1 MRVRGA
7 NSLLTPIV
15 TATYRQPAVSLRTAT
30 KVPTPPPAFALCL
43 LSVASLVRRS
53 GAAKGVSRRNLA
65 SVSMSSPSKKQKTG
79 GDSTKAEV
87 KGAVRDCLAEV
98 NERGEFKRV
107 DAQWRRWI
115 TEEPDAE
122 FPAEAGRYHLYSAN
136 ACPWANRCHCIIK
149 MKGLEDVISVSVAHP
164 TWQFSKKGV
173 DTHAGWIFKDPKDPP
188 VPNQL
193 GFGAFDCEGCIP
205 DFVNNC
211 TFVRDVYELA
221 KDTGKKYSVPVLWDK
236 KKQTIVSNES
246 SEIVLMLNKCFN
258 KFAKNPTLD
267 LFPER
272 LVNAPPG
279 MLWCSKLR
287 KEENLPFLLI
297 QLRIDVLREPASS
310 HVTHIVQTKEMDELN
325 DFIYPNINNGVYK
338 CGFAKTQEAYEEA
351 YNQLFESLEKAEA
364 ILSKQRYLCGDT
376 FTGMDLK
383 LYMTLVRF
391 DPVYVVYFKC
401 YGKRIEEYPNLWNF
415 VKELYQMPSVQAI
428 TNMKHIKTHYFTSHP
443 TLNACAV
450 IPARKDADMTTR
462 HDRDRFPGKMETAA

>member
-79 GDSTKAEV
+79 GDSTKEV

-272 LVNAPPG
+272 L
-279 MLWCSKLR
+279 
-287 KEENLPFLLI
+287 
-297 QLRIDVLREPASS
+297 
-310 HVTHIVQTKEMDELN
+310 TKEMDELN